1 MFLHTPSGKPLQ
13 LFGLLLCVYGIGTVE
28 FCFNFIVFDLTF
40 CAIRNVEFYFNR
52 IVPGIN

>member
-1 MFLHTPSGKPLQ
+1 MFLHTPSGKSLQ

-28 FCFNFIVFDLTF
+28 FCFNFIVFDL
-40 CAIRNVEFYFNR
+40 NVEFYFNR